1 MMDKKVQKDSY
12 YQLTLPLEQCPNQTL
27 KCTAIE
33 KNAASS
39 SSNVVELFAAVSS
52 KQKNDMAAFQE
63 RVFRS
68 VTAYFDL

>member
-12 YQLTLPLEQCPNQTL
+12 YQLALPLEQCPDQTL
-27 KCTAIE
+27 KCTVIE
-33 KNAASS
+33 KNEAS
-39 SSNVVELFAAVSS
+39 SSNVVDLFAAVSS

-68 VTAYFDL
+68 VSAYFDL